1 MPIIAAGVGIAVV
14 LVAFVFLQ
22 SGGKAYA
29 CDSLLQ
35 PDPAQTAD
43 PNALGFVTP
52 DLGTTHVTPGA
63 RISYDYC
70 PPASGGHWNA
80 AGRGPIRSAV
90 YGPANEQPPG
100 AWVHN
105 LEHGAIVVLYR
116 CPTAALGSGD
126 CATAAEM
133 AQMQSWWDS
142 APVVNNCPKQA
153 VVARFDEM
161 ATRFAVLSWNRAL
174 LVDTFDLEQASVFAE
189 QWTDQTAPEAE
200 RLVCS

>member
-1 MPIIAAGVGIAVV
+1 MGVAV
-14 LVAFVFLQ
+14 LIVAFVFLQ
-22 SGGKAYA
+22 GGGKAYA

-35 PDPAQTAD
+35 PDPSQTSD

-52 DLGTTHVTPGA
+52 DQGQRHVVPPGTTITY
-63 RISYDYC
+63 SYC

-90 YGPANEQPPG
+90 YGPADEQPPG
-100 AWVHN
+100 GWVHN

-116 CPTAALGSGD
+116 CPSGTPGTGD
-126 CATAAEM
+126 CATADEM
-133 AQMQSWWDS
+133 AQMQSWWDT
-142 APVVNNCPKQA
+142 APDVNNCPKQA

-161 ATRFAVLSWNRAL
+161 STRFAVLSWNRAL
-174 LVDTFDLEQASVFAE
+174 LVDTFDLAQASAFAQ
-189 QWTDQTAPEAE
+189 QWTDVTAPEAE